1 MLAALNRGFLVFQPK
16 SCLSAQVR
24 VRLRAG
30 NPVSKSDN
38 LKPGALAEFTKAMEN
53 EILPWLRKQKGFL
66 GVITLAVPS
75 GREVLAISFWDQK
88 ENAQAYH
95 STGYPQV
102 LKILG
107 KLIEGTPHVRTFD
120 VVSATLEKVAPR
132 LAA

>member
-1 MLAALNRGFLVFQPK
+1 MFARN
-16 SCLSAQVR
+16 
-24 VRLRAG
+24 
-30 NPVSKSDN
+30 VSVN

-132 LAA
+132 VAA